1 MRSSAVLAAII
12 ALLPAPPLA
21 AQEIVYE
28 TVEVSVDTS
37 SPTDGG
43 ERILSLPSAPIPEG
57 VASYGPFRVLD
68 AGRAAL
74 VDTTDAAS
82 PSHFAAML
90 RDHPGIALIE
100 MIECPGTEDDLANMR
115 LGRMIRERGIAT
127 LVPRGGSVRSG
138 GVELFLAGARRYAEP
153 GAEFAVH
160 SWLDDDGREASDFAA
175 DAPVNRRYIA
185 YYRQMGL
192 SEAQATAFY
201 AMTNSVPFDSALWL
215 DGDDMA
221 RFVALDSKSDDVPTS
236 LWAAQSL
243 DSNLRLQ

>member
-1 MRSSAVLAAII
+1 VRSSAVLAAII